1 MKKKIIYNLVSFSP
15 YSFII
20 KIYIFEQLKP
30 SFSISKPEKQV
41 ESERKSKKSIE
52 CPNGTVPILRNTK
65 QYVANAQYWE
75 EKHFNPLTVESHG
88 THVRNST

>member
-1 MKKKIIYNLVSFSP
+1 VKGKV
-15 YSFII
+15 
-20 KIYIFEQLKP
+20 
-30 SFSISKPEKQV
+30 
-41 ESERKSKKSIE
+41 RKASS
-52 CPNGTVPILRNTK
+52 VLRNTK